1 MKLEPG
7 MVEKFVTDVSNKLNV
22 TLSRDYDGV
31 VGLEKTERF
40 AMP

>member
-1 MKLEPG
+1 